1 MMLMNTCRYTLLVGK
16 PPFDTDGIKSTLTRV
31 VMVDFVMPTYLSAD
45 AKDLLDRLLR
55 KNPIERIHIDD
66 VLAHPFMM
74 KHCIAPTPKYYM
86 NTIASVDSGLMTMS
100 SGALSTPNLTGKIGI
115 FDQTRARLGDTIDKY
130 SRPNG
135 AAIEHNLHYQH
146 RLNDEGI
153 ANCFDRMDLLQHNPS
168 QNSMHRN
175 GVADK
180 PQPMQTN
187 DGIFG
192 NTHQREQAFYGNQE
206 NQNKVAN
213 GQRFEHIL
221 PKPQS
226 CKLNGEKIS
235 VPPLVSIRLL
245 PTRHKTRSAIL
256 SILPLGEVVVELIKF
271 KSKYNEERVVD
282 VCRISNDGLR
292 IVTYQPDAGR

>member
-1 MMLMNTCRYTLLVGK
+1 
-16 PPFDTDGIKSTLTRV
+16 
-31 VMVDFVMPTYLSAD
+31 MVDFVMPPYLSAE

-115 FDQTRARLGDTIDKY
+115 FDQTRARLHPTIDKY

-135 AAIEHNLHYQH
+135 AAIEHNMYYQH
-146 RLNDEGI
+146 RSNDDGST
-153 ANCFDRMDLLQHNPS
+153 NCFDKMDLLQNNPS
-168 QNSMHRN
+168 QNSTHRN
-175 GVADK
+175 DVADI
-180 PQPMQTN
+180 QPMQTN

-192 NTHQREQAFYGNQE
+192 NAIVHQREQAFYGNQE
-206 NQNKVAN
+206 NQNKAAN

-226 CKLNGEKIS
+226 CKLNGPSAEKIS
-235 VPPLVSIRLL
+235 VPPLMSIRLL